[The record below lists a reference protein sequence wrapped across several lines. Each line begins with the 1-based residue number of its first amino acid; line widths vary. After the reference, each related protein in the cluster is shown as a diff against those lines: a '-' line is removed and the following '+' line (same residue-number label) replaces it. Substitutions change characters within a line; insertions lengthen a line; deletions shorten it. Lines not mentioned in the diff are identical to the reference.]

1 MIAMQKKKIVLI
13 GGLALGIAAGFLFS
27 GEPAGPLGGK
37 AIDSKHPI
45 DEAESTNSRQ
55 AVPRMTNS
63 ELYLQSEH
71 DDPSDPRSVTYDPI
85 FILKAT
91 GKAPFDVFEA
101 EPFNKQWAEPMRAVV
116 TEHFVDDLDAI
127 GAQVEVESA
136 ECRTSSCKVI
146 LMGESDELFKINGS
160 WLASFSE
167 ATSLGP
173 GPQGEDGMERYYLYL
188 GFSNENRSIDDHLR
202 WYESHRQE
210 LIDVLRERGTLPE
223 GLDEK

>member
-136 ECRTSSCKVI
+136 ECRTSSCKVTSS
-146 LMGESDELFKINGS
+146 LRSMVLG
-160 WLASFSE
+160 WLPSAKRRLLVLGRKVRTEWS
-167 ATSLGP
+167 ATISIS
-173 GPQGEDGMERYYLYL
+173 
-188 GFSNENRSIDDHLR
+188 GFQMRIVRSMIISVGTNRTD
-202 WYESHRQE
+202 
-210 LIDVLRERGTLPE
+210 
-223 GLDEK
+223 KN